1 MGQRTSSETLAAIIV
16 AFWKEPTWKQADLSR
31 RAGVTPRAIK
41 RHLDDLM
48 AAGWPLEREEDHP
61 HVYWSVPKGWFP
73 AGVLLETDAVAAL
86 LHLLVR
92 SPASAERTRLL
103 DIVTGLAPALITETL
118 ERVIPPRSSEVAEQ
132 FLPTVLDAV
141 AERFALRLR
150 YVPTSSG
157 MHTERVVSVQRV
169 LVGPPTRFVGWCH
182 TQKAIRWF
190 RLDSTTTISR
200 DGGAFHDVDDAEVD
214 AVLNASVD
222 GFHGQV
228 RVRVSFFV
236 RPPDARWV
244 ANNLP
249 EGLVGVSVEGGLLVE
264 AETAGLLP
272 IARFVVGLGAA
283 AECRSPELGALVR
296 ELAEGALQGG
306 RQE

>member
-16 AFWKEPTWKQADLSR
+16 AFWKQPTWSQADISR
-31 RAGVTPRAIK
+31 HAGVTPRSMK

-73 AGVLLETDAVAAL
+73 GGVMLENDGVAAL

-103 DIVTGLAPALITETL
+103 KTVTGVAPALITETL

-132 FLPTVLDAV
+132 FLPMVLDAV
-141 AERFALRLR
+141 AERVALRLR

-157 MHTERVVSVQRV
+157 MQTERVVSVQRV

-182 TQKAIRWF
+182 TQKALRWF
-190 RLDSTTTISR
+190 RLDSTTTISK
-200 DGGAFHDVDDAEVD
+200 DSGAFHDVDDAEVD
-214 AVLNASVD
+214 AVLSASVD
-222 GFHGQV
+222 GFHGQE
-228 RVRVSFFV
+228 RVCVSFFV
-236 RPPDARWV
+236 RLPDARWV
-244 ANNLP
+244 ARNLP
-249 EGLVGVSVEGGLLVE
+249 EGLVGVGVDGGLLVE

-283 AECRSPELGALVR
+283 AECRSPELAAMVR
-296 ELAEGALQGG
+296 ALAEGALRGGGQG
-306 RQE
+306 

>member
-169 LVGPPTRFVGWCH
+169 LVGT
-182 TQKAIRWF
+182 
-190 RLDSTTTISR
+190 
-200 DGGAFHDVDDAEVD
+200 
-214 AVLNASVD
+214 
-222 GFHGQV
+222 
-228 RVRVSFFV
+228 
-236 RPPDARWV
+236 
-244 ANNLP
+244 
-249 EGLVGVSVEGGLLVE
+249 
-264 AETAGLLP
+264 
-272 IARFVVGLGAA
+272 
-283 AECRSPELGALVR
+283 
-296 ELAEGALQGG
+296 
-306 RQE
+306 